1 MSDEERRLEEAAAAA
16 LGLSL
21 SEFVRQA
28 ARGRAQEVL
37 RERGEIVLDDESAK
51 AFLAALDADAPP
63 PPAMREL
70 FAREAPWATRRCA
83 RRRR

>member
-1 MSDEERRLEEAAAAA
+1 MSDEERRMEEAAAAA

-37 RERGEIVLDDESAK
+37 RERGEIVLNDDAAQ

-63 PPAMREL
+63 PAAMREL
-70 FAREAPWATRRCA
+70 FAREAPWST
-83 RRRR
+83 